1 MEFSLREWLILIGV
15 IIIVVILVDGY
26 RRYRKSQVVQ
36 SFDDDDDFRDPDELV
51 KEATL
56 RRELPNGGARPV
68 GPTAQDNNDPVTNAF
83 ENARK
88 TARAPLT
95 DLPHKVDSG
104 PQLDRND
111 QFELDELASLV
122 PDRSDR
128 QSSVDADQ
136 DYGDVLYDGYDG
148 LDVGYEDDESDAH
161 EAYVDDAQEPYPEG
175 AYPEESYSEENYER
189 DYSSV
194 DLEQSS
200 NHAPLD
206 EEPDEVDEEAEI
218 EEVIVINVFAPQ
230 GETFAGMELLQ
241 LVLNCGMRYGD
252 MDIFHRHEEGFDKGK
267 IQFSM
272 ANAMEP
278 GTFDLDTM
286 GETDCPG
293 VSFFMGLP
301 GPKNSM
307 KAFDFMLETAQA
319 LVRNLG
325 GELRDE
331 RRMPMSEQTIAHC
344 RQRIKD
350 FERRQLTKK
359 KR

>member
-1 MEFSLREWLILIGV
+1 MDFSLREWLIVIGV
-15 IIIVVILVDGY
+15 IIIIGILVDGY
-26 RRYRKSQVVQ
+26 RRYRKSQAV
-36 SFDDDDDFRDPDELV
+36 STFDDSHYDDPEERK
-51 KEATL
+51 KEALL

-68 GPTAQDNNDPVTNAF
+68 GHQEEHTDPVMNAF

-88 TARAPLT
+88 TARSPLT
-95 DLPHKVDSG
+95 DLPHKVDAG
-104 PQLDRND
+104 PELDRND

-122 PDRSDR
+122 PNRFDEQPNQEINREH
-128 QSSVDADQ
+128 
-136 DYGDVLYDGYDG
+136 DYGNVLYDGYDDLRG
-148 LDVGYEDDESDAH
+148 SVPYTETGVDLEDNH
-161 EAYVDDAQEPYPEG
+161 EPY
-175 AYPEESYSEENYER
+175 SELDDDVEVDLER

-194 DLEQSS
+194 NLDQSS
-200 NHAPLD
+200 HLSPMSESVED
-206 EEPDEVDEEAEI
+206 DDEEAEI
-218 EEVIVINVFAPQ
+218 EEVIVINVFSP
-230 GETFAGMELLQ
+230 EDEPFAGMELLQ

-272 ANAMEP
+272 ANAIEP

-307 KAFDFMLETAQA
+307 KAYDFMLETAQT

-331 RRMPMSEQTIAHC
+331 RREPMSDQTIAHC

-359 KR
+359 IRNS